1 LGYTD
6 LVEHTIDTGS
16 ATPIRQT
23 LRRQP
28 VAYQRQID
36 EHVQKMLQTGVIVPS
51 TSQWSSNVCLV
62 MKNGQLRF
70 AIDYRHINA
79 ITTIPSYPMPRVDAC
94 LDSLGNSTWYSTM
107 DLRAAFWQVKQAEH
121 DAPKTAFITR
131 TGCYQFTR
139 LAFGLS
145 GSPGLFQRLADLIF
159 SGLTWDAL
167 LVFLDDIIIF
177 GRTIDEHFNRI
188 EQVFQRLAM
197 ANLKITPTKCHFFKK
212 EVNFLGFH
220 ITQHGIKMD
229 ADKTAAISKWKT
241 PSNVKE
247 LRSFCATINHYRK
260 HIHQFSIIA
269 APLYSLLK
277 KRARFMWTTEH
288 DQAFNTLKMRLIT
301 APILTIFDPQRPTI
315 VDCDASGV
323 GLGAVLSQIVDGQE
337 RVVAFASRT
346 LNQTEAKYSITKR
359 ELLAAIY
366 SLKQFRQYILG
377 VNFTLRTDHEPLRY
391 LQSLK
396 DPPAQMGRWLD
407 RLQDY
412 TFTVEH
418 RPGSQHGNAD
428 GLSRQS
434 NNLETEVK
442 HTGQETYVTETYNNK
457 AIRNI
462 TEKSTDT
469 NITTTLTDIDWA
481 HEQSN
486 DTDIGPIYNAM
497 MQSPNEPN
505 RSAFVTHS
513 TETKNLLEQW
523 NCLTLIN
530 NILYRKWMNAHNEVK
545 WLQLIVPYSLHESF
559 ISACHTGMTG
569 GHLGPRKT
577 FQQVRRRA
585 YFTGWR
591 AKTYRICRQC
601 KSCATYFRGKMK
613 HQACMQPMA
622 TGNPME
628 RMGIDLCGPFPESYD
643 GKVHILTCTD
653 YFSKWTESIPIAD
666 KQAITVA
673 KALVDNI
680 FSRFGCPWELV
691 SDQGSEF
698 DNKLIKTLCEKFHI
712 TKIRTTP
719 YHPNSNGVAERVH
732 RTINSMMGR
741 VVSEQQTDWTDHLQP
756 LMGAYR
762 AAVHS
767 STGYSP
773 NFIMFGRETNTP
785 FGHFD

>member
-1 LGYTD
+1 
-6 LVEHTIDTGS
+6 
-16 ATPIRQT
+16 
-23 LRRQP
+23 
-28 VAYQRQID
+28 
-36 EHVQKMLQTGVIVPS
+36 
-51 TSQWSSNVCLV
+51 
-62 MKNGQLRF
+62 
-70 AIDYRHINA
+70 
-79 ITTIPSYPMPRVDAC
+79 
-94 LDSLGNSTWYSTM
+94 
-107 DLRAAFWQVKQAEH
+107 
-121 DAPKTAFITR
+121 
-131 TGCYQFTR
+131 
-139 LAFGLS
+139 
-145 GSPGLFQRLADLIF
+145 
-159 SGLTWDAL
+159 
-167 LVFLDDIIIF
+167 
-177 GRTIDEHFNRI
+177 
-188 EQVFQRLAM
+188 
-197 ANLKITPTKCHFFKK
+197 
-212 EVNFLGFH
+212 
-220 ITQHGIKMD
+220 
-229 ADKTAAISKWKT
+229 
-241 PSNVKE
+241 
-247 LRSFCATINHYRK
+247 
-260 HIHQFSIIA
+260 
-269 APLYSLLK
+269 
-277 KRARFMWTTEH
+277 MWTTEH
-288 DQAFNTLKMRLIT
+288 DQAFNTLKMRHIT

-442 HTGQETYVTETYNNK
+442 QTGQETYVTETYNNK

-577 FQQVRRRA
+577 IQQVQRRA

-591 AKTYRICRQC
+591 AKTYRFCRQC

-666 KQAITVA
+666 KQASTGA

-712 TKIRTTP
+712 TK
-719 YHPNSNGVAERVH
+719 
-732 RTINSMMGR
+732 
-741 VVSEQQTDWTDHLQP
+741 
-756 LMGAYR
+756 
-762 AAVHS
+762 
-767 STGYSP
+767 
-773 NFIMFGRETNTP
+773 
-785 FGHFD
+785 